1 MPLKPVKKTDT
12 LLFKSNYSD
21 SFNYPHIFKQHRL
34 ASASRITSVDKI
46 PHKEA
51 WPSYFL
57 FLGLAL
63 LIFSFIS
70 ILKKHSTLIKSC
82 YSLKAART
90 LEREEFRLTGNES
103 LFMSLLYVLTFSFLV
118 FKLNIIYGFYIF
130 SFATWLQYLL
140 VFSLA
145 IILYTVKFLVLRIT
159 GNILSVER
167 EAEEYRF
174 NIFITSHIAGM
185 FFLIFCFTMEF
196 IQIPIIPVIIT
207 SIGGFVLFYL
217 LRILK
222 GLLIA
227 REIKGLSVFQ
237 LFIYLCT
244 MEFLP
249 LAVIV
254 VFVLRLG
261 SYF

>member
-1 MPLKPVKKTDT
+1 MPVKPVKKTDT
-12 LLFKSNYSD
+12 LQLIKNSSD
-21 SFNYPHIFKQHRL
+21 SFHYPHIFKQHQL
-34 ASASRITSVDKI
+34 ATTSKTISAEKI
-46 PHKEA
+46 AQKDA

-57 FLGLAL
+57 FFFLVL
-63 LIFSFIS
+63 LIFSFMS
-70 ILKKHSTLIKSC
+70 IFKKHSTLFKSC

-90 LEREEFRLTGNES
+90 LEREEFRLMGNES
-103 LFMSLLYVLTFSFLV
+103 LLMSLLYVITFSFLV
-118 FKLNIIYGFYIF
+118 FKINIIYGFYIF

-140 VFSLA
+140 ILLFS
-145 IILYTVKFLVLRIT
+145 IVLYMVKFLVLSIT
-159 GNILSVER
+159 GHILAADR

-185 FFLIFCFTMEF
+185 FFLMFCFTLEF
-196 IQIPIIPVIIT
+196 IQIPTIPVVVV
-207 SIGGFVLFYL
+207 SICGFMLFYL

-237 LFIYLCT
+237 LFIYLCG

-249 LAVIV
+249 MAVIV